1 MPPNYD
7 FHNCLSPREF
17 EELARD
23 ILEIKEK
30 VPFEISGR
38 GKDGGVD
45 LRYWEGTTKIIVQ
58 VKCYQNN
65 YSQLLNV
72 LKKEKQKARALE
84 PTRYILVTSIKL
96 QIHARDEIFNL
107 FDGLIRNRD
116 DIIDRDDLNKLL
128 GYEQYQHVER
138 THYKLW
144 LSSTVVLTSL
154 IEEIVHRGIR
164 AESRGELEEIEKTVK
179 FFVQNPNF
187 GRGIDILEKFRYVL
201 ISGEPGIGK
210 TTLGRCLAAYFL
222 HHMGYREFIYADT
235 VGADLS
241 MYKEK
246 ERQVF
251 FFDDFWGSMFK
262 DEKLPHN
269 EEKHLLKFIQRISNS
284 HNKILILTSREYVLQ
299 QGLAKYQDEQLKQI
313 FDIGRCFL
321 QLEDY
326 SDLIKTKILFNHLY
340 FSRLEWD
347 YVKVIADGYERIIN
361 HSNYNPRIIETF
373 LDKGIVLLKDSS
385 PLEYY
390 QEFLN
395 SLNEPLSFWKSIFM
409 KQTYGAQLTALIL
422 FLSSQ
427 PMRLSDLKDSYYSCI
442 EAGGKSNEQIQDLE
456 FDSIVAQLEKTMI
469 KTYYQNATST
479 ILVKFQNPSIKD
491 FLYWHLADNIRHY
504 GKMLIQGCPFLN
516 QLLFMFKATNAV
528 RRINDDSEED
538 FFSKKKIRLPKKL
551 EDLLSDKIISE
562 FEILKYSYAAR
573 EVFEH
578 KPSVYV
584 DPEDC
589 IVGKLQD
596 ILFNFGTNENAN
608 MDVFIENKVQY
619 LCSSLHE
626 DEYPLSYD
634 DMVEFPYL
642 IKAAIPLK
650 INLDGNLLI
659 NDYYKRS
666 RFAEHLLMLNNF
678 EEIFPKEFADFKK
691 INYKSIKRNIRFV
704 LLEDVDFFASD
715 GEYDRIAYLIDMIYP
730 EILENYKLRD
740 SKSFRKELWRAA
752 DYSNDEDDENNKR
765 WLELIESNK
774 EKIGNEEENER
785 QIEELMKAER
795 DALLGVTKEMLDDE
809 DIIDFI
815 QKNTQTATEASEL
828 IFLLENEEPWYI
840 GPFLS
845 NLDRL
850 SLLLTFFHEE
860 KKLPQTS
867 ASFFEKFAFY
877 LIHQYCD
884 RASISDSNP
893 IVEMFSEFAFDM
905 MRRGEIV
912 FSEQTVKNHS
922 AFKDKLETDQIDLA
936 TLLSCPFLVQ
946 RGKWYE
952 FQTLAFHSYLS
963 LKKFLCHSEKE
974 RNVSYI
980 DFLNLRDSFVDIEHD
995 IWILCSELDLHNFN
1009 QYYLF
1014 PILKDYLVA
1023 IDTTNPKTVCSSTL
1037 SFLELTLDFKISQDT
1052 LLPHFPGSCCDGLKI
1067 SALQFID
1074 HDLLEVKFYMSC
1086 SEEEERKKNHS
1097 DLLRLGQFITQQ
1109 GFSIGHDEY
1118 ELDLVKHSANTEL
1131 LDILES
1137 LGVCDF
1143 LWNSYHQVLEIVEKT
1158 MTNNYSFRLDSYGHD
1173 PKIRRFAL
1181 VD

>member
-1 MPPNYD
+1 M
-7 FHNCLSPREF
+7 
-17 EELARD
+17 
-23 ILEIKEK
+23 
-30 VPFEISGR
+30 
-38 GKDGGVD
+38 
-45 LRYWEGTTKIIVQ
+45 
-58 VKCYQNN
+58 
-65 YSQLLNV
+65 
-72 LKKEKQKARALE
+72 KKEKQKAKVLE
-84 PTRYILVTSIKL
+84 PTRYILVTSVKL
-96 QIHARDEIFNL
+96 QIKDREEILNL
-107 FDGLIRNRD
+107 FDGLIMTRD

-128 GYEQYQHVER
+128 GNEEYQHVER

-144 LSSTVVLTSL
+144 LSSTGVLTSL
-154 IEEIVHRGIR
+154 IEEIVHRGIC
-164 AESRGELEEIEKTVK
+164 AQSRGELEEIKKTVK
-179 FFVQNPNF
+179 VFVQNPSF
-187 GRGIDILEKFRYVL
+187 GRAIDILEKFRYVL

-210 TTLGRCLAAYFL
+210 TTLGRCLAAYFFQ
-222 HHMGYREFIYADT
+222 HMGYRDFIYADT
-235 VGADLS
+235 VGSALS

-284 HNKILILTSREYVLQ
+284 QNKILILTSREYVLQ
-299 QGLAKYQDEQLKQI
+299 QGLAKYQDEQLKRI

-347 YVKVIADGYERIIN
+347 YIKVIADEYKRIIN
-361 HSNYNPRIIETF
+361 HSNYNPRIIENF
-373 LDKGIVLLKDSS
+373 LDQGAVLLEDSS
-385 PLEYY
+385 PIEYY
-390 QEFLN
+390 KEFL
-395 SLNEPLSFWKSIFM
+395 SYLNEPLSFWKSIFM
-409 KQTYGAQLTALIL
+409 KQTYGAQLTSLIL

-427 PMRLSDLKDSYYSCI
+427 PMRLSDLKDSYYCCI

-469 KTYYQNATST
+469 KTYYQNTTST
-479 ILVKFQNPSIKD
+479 IIVKFQNPSIKD
-491 FLYWHLADNIRHY
+491 FLYRHLADNIRHY

-538 FFSKKKIRLPKKL
+538 FFYKKKIRLPENL
-551 EDLLSDKIISE
+551 ENLLSDKIISE
-562 FEILKYSYAAR
+562 FETLKYSYAVR

-584 DPEDC
+584 DSEDC

-596 ILFNFGTNENAN
+596 ILFNFGINENAN
-608 MDVFIENKVQY
+608 MDDFIKSKVQY
-619 LCSSLHE
+619 LCSGLHE

-642 IKAAIPLK
+642 IKTAIPLK
-650 INLDGNLLI
+650 IKLDGNLLI

-666 RFAEHLLMLNNF
+666 RFAEHLLMLNKF
-678 EEIFPKEFADFKK
+678 EEIFPQEFADFKK
-691 INYKSIKRNIRFV
+691 INYKSIKRNIRFM

-730 EILENYKLRD
+730 AILENYKFRD
-740 SKSFRKELWRAA
+740 SKTFRKELWRAA
-752 DYSNDEDDENNKR
+752 DYSNDEDGENKKK
-765 WLELIESNK
+765 WLELIERNK
-774 EKIGNEEENER
+774 EKIRTEEMDEIK
-785 QIEELMKAER
+785 IEELMKEER
-795 DALLGVTKEMLDDE
+795 DALLGVTNQMLDDE

-815 QKNTQTATEASEL
+815 QKNAQTATEASEL

-840 GPFLS
+840 GPFFS

-850 SLLLTFFHEE
+850 SLLFTFFHEE
-860 KKLPQTS
+860 KKLPETS
-867 ASFFEKFAFY
+867 ASFYENFAFY
-877 LIHQYCD
+877 LIHHYCD
-884 RASISDSNP
+884 RSSISDSDS

-905 MRRGEIV
+905 MRRGESV
-912 FSEQTVKNHS
+912 FSEQTVKKHP
-922 AFKDKLETDQIDLA
+922 AFKDKLETEQIDLA

-952 FQTLAFHSYLS
+952 FQTLAFQSYLS
-963 LKKFLCHSEKE
+963 LKKFLSHSEKE
-974 RNVSYI
+974 RAVSYV
-980 DFLNLRDSFVDIEHD
+980 DFLSLRDSFLDIEHD
-995 IWILCSELDLHNFN
+995 IWILCSELDLQNFN
-1009 QYYLF
+1009 QYYLV
-1014 PILKDYLVA
+1014 PILKEYLVA
-1023 IDTTNPKTVCSSTL
+1023 VDTTNPKTVCSSSL

-1052 LLPHFPGSCCDGLKI
+1052 LLPHFFGSCCDGLRI

-1074 HDLLEVKFYMSC
+1074 HDLLEVELYMSC
-1086 SEEEERKKNHS
+1086 SEDRENKKKHS
-1097 DLLRLGQFITQQ
+1097 DLVRLGQFITQQ
-1109 GFSIGHDEY
+1109 GHSVGLAEY
-1118 ELDLVKHSANTEL
+1118 ELDLTKHSANQEL
-1131 LDILES
+1131 LEIFES

-1143 LWNSYHQVLEIVEKT
+1143 YWNSYHQVFEMIEKT
-1158 MTNNYSFRLDSYGHD
+1158 MAANYSFRLDSYAHD